1 MIENNYYKE
10 KTTSVVVLVIEEQ
23 KDGVLV
29 KEVYP
34 SEYLYYYIHNQ
45 KFKNFF
51 LSKIHNT
58 KLWKIINENNS

>member
-34 SEYLYYYIHNQ
+34 SEYPYYYIHNQ

-51 LSKIHNT
+51 FIK
-58 KLWKIINENNS
+58 NSQH